1 MIKRQFER
9 LRVPVVQELNSET
22 KDYDFFPEQ
31 RYQV

>member
-22 KDYDFFPEQ
+22 KDYDLFS
-31 RYQV
+31 